1 MSSSWSPPEQ
11 ASLGGSPHVSSRTNT
26 SPPEPQSEKRSG
38 ESDLMAQK
46 PWEGIEVG
54 TARSPNV
61 SWYGPS
67 SLFHFIGRMNSYI
80 DSSLHQGQSGSTKEM
95 VLHETA
101 NTLLGIGTI
110 NTPEDSRHP
119 ALSDDSSLPRGQF
132 LSPTQEEYFLE
143 LFWKSY
149 HTSLFPAINETNFMD
164 HYHSLWNASGDSRTP
179 CALVDIVIA
188 LSMQYGVS
196 RLAPEKQNSIADGD
210 PSIAGRW
217 YFRRAQVM
225 LNYDL
230 ESPTVSTVQCFLLS
244 AIYLCNGSFQNMSA
258 DACGSAT
265 RAAYTV
271 GLHLDPPSSM
281 PEPERELRRRLWWA
295 LYQLDA
301 KIGMKLG
308 RPFTLH
314 RSFIEPRLPDDKPDT
329 AMQSGSRFTPLGG
342 NKTWLSFHL
351 YNVKLFTIAKE
362 IHVAFYSRDLN
373 LPEGQSIW
381 HSPEIL
387 GSHAEYLQSQT
398 SKMDQ
403 WREEVPT
410 SLKTKRKGNGAIF
423 STDGSQME
431 FEQFAPEWLQRQRLN
446 LELLYHTLC
455 LNVYRPFISFI
466 PGRQSALTREL
477 ATKCALHAVTLTSIT
492 HQGLSSTTILHGWH
506 EAFQWQ
512 WNASMTIVGF
522 VLANPHNELVSNARQ
537 AVDLSIA
544 IFDMFGECFG
554 VATSAARI
562 LRTLAPKIDFL
573 LQSYSASQGS
583 VAGPGGLDGAPVEN
597 LKSNEI
603 GSEWLDR
610 LMSDASA
617 FDPSYVMP
625 MQEMFQMAYSIEQW
639 SGLDSL
645 MPSMEMDQWM
655 I

>member
-1 MSSSWSPPEQ
+1 
-11 ASLGGSPHVSSRTNT
+11 
-26 SPPEPQSEKRSG
+26 
-38 ESDLMAQK
+38 MAQK
-46 PWEGIEVG
+46 SWEGIEIG

-67 SLFHFIGRMNSYI
+67 SLFYFIGRMNSYI
-80 DSSLHQGQSGSTKEM
+80 DSSLHQGHYGSTKEM
-95 VLHETA
+95 VLHGSA
-101 NTLLGIGTI
+101 NTLLGFDTFK
-110 NTPEDSRHP
+110 TPDVSALSEDSP
-119 ALSDDSSLPRGQF
+119 LPREKF
-132 LSPTQEEYFLE
+132 LSPTQEEYFLDF
-143 LFWKSY
+143 FWKFY
-149 HTSLFPAINETNFMD
+149 HTSLFPTINETEFMD
-164 HYHSLWNASGDSRTP
+164 HYRSLWNDSGDSRTP

-196 RLAPEKQNSIADGD
+196 RLAPEKKKPIADGD

-217 YFRRAQVM
+217 YFRRAQMM
-225 LNYDL
+225 LNYYL

-265 RAAYTV
+265 RAAYTA

-281 PEPERELRRRLWWA
+281 PKPERELRRRLWWA

-314 RSFIEPRLPDDKPDT
+314 RSSIEPRLPDDTPDT

-362 IHVAFYSRDLN
+362 IHVAFYSKELN
-373 LPEGQSIW
+373 LPGGQSIW
-381 HSPEIL
+381 HSPETL
-387 GSHAEYLQSQT
+387 ESHAGYLQSQMFR
-398 SKMDQ
+398 MDQ
-403 WREEVPT
+403 WRDEVPT
-410 SLKTKRKGNGAIF
+410 SLTTKRKGNGTTF

-431 FEQFAPEWLQRQRLN
+431 FEEFAPEWLQRQRLN

-455 LNVYRPFISFI
+455 LNAYRPFISFNT
-466 PGRQSALTREL
+466 GCQSALTREL

-492 HQGLSSTTILHGWH
+492 HQALSSTTILNGWH
-506 EAFQWQ
+506 ESFQWQ

-522 VLANPHNELVSNARQ
+522 VLANPHSELVSNARQ

-544 IFDMFGECFG
+544 IFDMFGECFA

-562 LRTLAPKIDFL
+562 LRSLAPKIDFL
-573 LQSYSASQGS
+573 LQSCPASQGS
-583 VAGPGGLDGAPVEN
+583 VAGPDGLDEAPVEN

-603 GSEWLDR
+603 GSGWLDS
-610 LMSDASA
+610 LMSDTSA
-617 FDPSYVMP
+617 FDPSYVVP
-625 MQEMFQMAYSIEQW
+625 MQELFQMAYSIEQW

-645 MPSMEMDQWM
+645 MPNMGEDQWT